1 MDGISLS
8 EEDTYLRAKL
18 TEINVS
24 IERLTD
30 MLNRMIEVISSI
42 GEVKEAT
49 ADISARI
56 SENSITLEKILH
68 KIGSGPVGGGGGASS
83 GKTIEDKG
91 AISSSTAVLDNL
103 EAQFREGAIASD
115 LAGKIADAADS
126 LEEKGVTGTVIV
138 KMNRWVRILKTY
150 GRIDSVSPTDL
161 GKIRTDLR
169 EWQKEI
175 TARR

>member
-1 MDGISLS
+1 MS

-42 GEVKEAT
+42 GEVKEST
-49 ADISARI
+49 ADISARV
-56 SENSITLEKILH
+56 SENSTKLDSILRKIE
-68 KIGSGPVGGGGGASS
+68 SSPVSTSGGASS
-83 GKTIEDKG
+83 GMSIEDKG

-115 LAGKIADAADS
+115 LSEKISAAATS
-126 LEEKGVTGTVIV
+126 LEEKGVTGSIVV

-150 GRIDSVSPTDL
+150 GRIDSVSPSDL